1 MAGLVYLIQNGDEP
15 QFKIGLTR
23 KPEAETRKKALSTG
37 NPNPLRVIDTIETEY
52 PKECE
57 KFLHKHLASRKITG
71 GHAQEFFA
79 ISLEEVKPYFEKAR
93 IYVGE
98 IATLKPEVDRLK
110 EATSTDEMKNAGN
123 EDVSI
128 AQRMREL
135 RQQQEMGELEL
146 DLLEAKLKIRIGDAA
161 GIDGVVTWKTVQGT
175 TFDSAAFK
183 EAHADL
189 YATFCKPTESRRFK
203 LI

>member
-1 MAGLVYLIQNGDEP
+1 MGLVYLIQNGDEP

-23 KPEAETRKKALSTG
+23 KNEAETRKKALSTG
-37 NPNPLRVIDTIETEY
+37 NPNPLRVIDTIETDY

-57 KFLHKHLASRKITG
+57 KFLHKHLAPRKITG

-79 ISLEEVKPYFEKAR
+79 ISLEEVKPYFERAR
-93 IYVGE
+93 AYVGE
-98 IATLKPEVDRLK
+98 IATLQPEVERL
-110 EATSTDEMKNAGN
+110 EDITSTEEIKNAGN

-135 RQQQEMGELEL
+135 RQQQDTCKLEL

-161 GIDGVVTWKTVQGT
+161 GIDGVVTWKTVEVT
-175 TFDSAAFK
+175 AFDTAAFK

-189 YATFCKPTESRRFK
+189 YETFSKPTQSRRFK
-203 LI
+203 LV